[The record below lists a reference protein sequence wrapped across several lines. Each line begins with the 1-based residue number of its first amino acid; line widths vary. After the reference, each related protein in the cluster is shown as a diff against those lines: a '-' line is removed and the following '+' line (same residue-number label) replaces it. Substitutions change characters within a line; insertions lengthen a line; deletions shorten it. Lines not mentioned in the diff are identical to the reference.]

1 MKIDA
6 FCHVLPRPY
15 YDRLQEIQTAGAANL
30 LKRTAPITSLYDMG
44 ERERIVEPFGDD
56 YRQIISLAAP
66 QIEALG
72 EPSTTVDLAR
82 VANDAMA
89 ELVGPGE
96 ERFVGFVAGLP
107 LNDVDAS
114 LEEID
119 RAVNDLGA
127 LGIQIYTHVNGRPLD
142 DPEFAPVFAKMAEL
156 DRPIWVH
163 PSRNSSW
170 PDYPLAEDKS
180 KFEIWWTLGWPYDTS
195 VFMARLAFSGV
206 FERHPDLRVI
216 THHAG
221 GMIPFFSG
229 RVGPGWD
236 QFGARTPDDEAHLVD
251 SKLTGRPVDTF
262 HKFYADTAVFGAPH
276 ALQAAYE
283 FFGADHILF
292 ASDMPFDP
300 VQGQFIRT
308 TIEDVDALRCSEEE
322 RAQIYEGNARRL
334 LLRRGRALVATR
346 P

>member
-1 MKIDA
+1 M
-6 FCHVLPRPY
+6 
-15 YDRLQEIQTAGAANL
+15 
-30 LKRTAPITSLYDMG
+30 
-44 ERERIVEPFGDD
+44 EPFGDD

-66 QIEALG
+66 PIEALG
-72 EPSTTVDLAR
+72 EPATTVDLAR

-89 ELVGPGE
+89 ELVGPGDD
-96 ERFVGFVAGLP
+96 RFIGFVAGLP
-107 LNDVDAS
+107 LNDVDAT
-114 LEEID
+114 LREID

-236 QFGARTPDDEAHLVD
+236 QFGARTPDDEAELVD
-251 SKLTGRPVDTF
+251 SKLTGRPIETF
-262 HKFYADTAVFGAPH
+262 HKFLRRHGRLRRPARAPGRVRVLRRRPH
-276 ALQAAYE
+276 AVRQR
-283 FFGADHILF
+283 H
-292 ASDMPFDP
+292 
-300 VQGQFIRT
+300 
-308 TIEDVDALRCSEEE
+308 ALRPGPGPVHPDHD
-322 RAQIYEGNARRL
+322 RGRGGAAL
-334 LLRRGRALVATR
+334 HRRGARPDLRGQRAPASAAVH